1 MEKISKNKLVM
12 AKEQKYDNSII
23 IFSRPDVD
31 SEWEVESKIKLPI
44 RANQE
49 PIFSNDLYL
58 NDDGSRLY
66 VEFTIDGVALTTIY
80 NRDIENGKWDTSNLE
95 FVSLKDLNIGS

>member
-1 MEKISKNKLVM
+1 MKTISKNKLVM
-12 AKEQKYDNSII
+12 AKTQRYDNSII

-31 SEWEVESKIKLPI
+31 SEWEVESEIKLPI
-44 RANQE
+44 KSNQE

-66 VEFTIDGVALTTIY
+66 VEFNLCGVVITNIY
-80 NRDIENGKWDTSNLE
+80 NRDIENGEWNTSNLE
-95 FVSLKDLNIGS
+95 YKSLKDLNIGR